1 MKLQE
6 EVSTQIPPK
15 SGKNFQKTGKKAHF
29 LKRMFDGK
37 THKNPVDTI
46 FCVYRVCSPQDT
58 IDL

>member
-6 EVSTQIPPK
+6 EVSPQIHPK

-29 LKRMFDGK
+29 LKRMFE
-37 THKNPVDTI
+37 TWAHKNPVDTI
-46 FCVYRVCSPQDT
+46 FCVYRVCSPQDA